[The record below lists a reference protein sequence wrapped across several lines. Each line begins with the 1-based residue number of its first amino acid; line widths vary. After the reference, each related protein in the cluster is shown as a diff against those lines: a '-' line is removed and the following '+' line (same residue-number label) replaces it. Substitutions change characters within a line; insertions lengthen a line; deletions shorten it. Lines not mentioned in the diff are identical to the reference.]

1 VSTGRPGTDPP
12 GPEVLAAFG
21 LGGAVVAS
29 QPLGGGH
36 IHGTWRVRTA
46 GGDDVVCQALN
57 GLVFRD
63 LDAVERN
70 LDRIDAHLADR
81 GLVARLRRT
90 AAGRPHAVDAEGR
103 TWRVSDFVV
112 GSRPARGAAEPGAVA
127 FAFGQFI
134 RALMDL
140 PGGPLLVTI
149 PGFHDLALREAA
161 FETAVASD
169 RLDRL
174 RGCADVVARARRLLA
189 EPGVA
194 ADRSGLSTR
203 TVHND
208 AKVDNLLV
216 DAAGRPLAVV
226 DLDTVMPGSPLDDLG
241 ELLRTGTT
249 DAAED
254 EPDPS
259 RIAFDDAAAAT
270 IVEGFA
276 EGAGPALDPA
286 ARALIPT
293 AGPRMAVE
301 NAVRF
306 LADHLDGDRYF
317 AIIGPGQ
324 NLDRARA
331 QLRVA
336 ELLLAWPGGGRL

>member
-1 VSTGRPGTDPP
+1 MTASP
-12 GPEVLAAFG
+12 GPEVAAAFG
-21 LGGAVVAS
+21 LAGAVVGVE
-29 QPLGGGH
+29 PLSGGH

-57 GLVFRD
+57 GHVFRD
-63 LDAVERN
+63 LDAVAHN
-70 LDRIDAHLADR
+70 LDRIDRHLGGR
-81 GLVARLRRT
+81 GLTAPLRRT
-90 AAGRPHAVDAEGR
+90 ADGGVHAVDAGGR
-103 TWRVSDFVV
+103 PWRVSDFVA
-112 GSRPARGAAEPGAVA
+112 GSRPARGVAEPAVVA

-140 PGGPLLVTI
+140 PGGPLRITI
-149 PGFHDLALREAA
+149 PGFHDLAGRAAA
-161 FETAVASD
+161 FEAAVAAD
-169 RLDRL
+169 RQGRA
-174 RGCADVVARARRLLA
+174 RGCADAVARARRLLA
-189 EPGVA
+189 EPGVS
-194 ADRSGLSTR
+194 ADRSGLARR

-254 EPDPS
+254 EPDPAA
-259 RIAFDDAAAAT
+259 IGFDPDAAGA

-286 ARALIPT
+286 TRSLAAT

-317 AIIGPGQ
+317 AISRPGQ

-336 ELLLAWPGGGRL
+336 ELLLAWPGGGRV